1 MTTALIFYPT
11 ALIIIIFSVLTI
23 FSKKIVYS
31 LISAIVVFMA
41 AGLIFYLLG
50 AEYNAVIQLTIYGL
64 AVPILL
70 AMAIM
75 FTDVRNEKNTIVTGA
90 RKFVIITA
98 VLLIAM
104 SVVYLT
110 AIAINLTAIPI
121 FSDANTNLNSFRI
134 FDAITDGF
142 FTSYLIAFEL
152 FSILLLAVVAGVSD
166 NAK

>member
-1 MTTALIFYPT
+1 MTTALIFYPA
-11 ALIIIIFSVLTI
+11 ALIIIIFSILSI

>member
-11 ALIIIIFSVLTI
+11 ALIIIIFSI
-23 FSKKIVYS
+23 FSILSKKIVYS

-50 AEYNAVIQLTIYGL
+50 AEYNAVIQLAIYGL
-64 AVPILL
+64 AVPVLL

-75 FTDVRNEKNTIVTGA
+75 FTDIRNEKNTIVTGA

>member
-75 FTDVRNEKNTIVTGA
+75 FTDIRNEKNTIVTGA

>member
-11 ALIIIIFSVLTI
+11 ALIIIIFSI
-23 FSKKIVYS
+23 FSILSKKIVYS

-50 AEYNAVIQLTIYGL
+50 AEYNAVIQLAIYGL
-64 AVPILL
+64 AVPVLL

-75 FTDVRNEKNTIVTGA
+75 FTDVKNEKHAIVTGA

-110 AIAINLTAIPI
+110 AIAVNLTIGPI
-121 FSDANTNLNSFRI
+121 FSTISTNLNSFRI

-142 FTSYLIAFEL
+142 FTSYIIAFEL

>member
-1 MTTALIFYPT
+1 MTTALIFYPA
-11 ALIIIIFSVLTI
+11 ALIIIIFSILSI

-75 FTDVRNEKNTIVTGA
+75 FTDIRNEKNTIVTGA

>member
-75 FTDVRNEKNTIVTGA
+75 FTDVRNEKNTILTGA

>member
-11 ALIIIIFSVLTI
+11 ALIIIVFSILSI
-23 FSKKIVYS
+23 LSKKIVYA
-31 LISAIVVFMA
+31 LISAIVVFMT

-50 AEYNAVIQLTIYGL
+50 AEYNAVIQLAIYGL
-64 AVPILL
+64 AVPVLL

-75 FTDVRNEKNTIVTGA
+75 FTDVKNEKHAMVTGA

-110 AIAINLTAIPI
+110 AIAVNLTISPI
-121 FSDANTNLNSFRI
+121 FSTSNTNLNSFRI

-142 FTSYLIAFEL
+142 FTSYIIAFEL

>member
-11 ALIIIIFSVLTI
+11 ALIIIIFSILTI
-23 FSKKIVYS
+23 LAKKIVYS

-50 AEYNAVIQLTIYGL
+50 AEYNAVIQLTIYGI
-64 AVPILL
+64 AVPVLL

-75 FTDVRNEKNTIVTGA
+75 FTDVKHEKHAIITGA
-90 RKFVIITA
+90 RKYVIITA
-98 VLLIAM
+98 AILVIM
-104 SVVYLT
+104 SLVYLA
-110 AIAINLTAIPI
+110 AIAVNITPNPP

-142 FTSYLIAFEL
+142 FTSYLAAFEL
-152 FSILLLAVVAGVSD
+152 FSLLLLAVVAGVSD